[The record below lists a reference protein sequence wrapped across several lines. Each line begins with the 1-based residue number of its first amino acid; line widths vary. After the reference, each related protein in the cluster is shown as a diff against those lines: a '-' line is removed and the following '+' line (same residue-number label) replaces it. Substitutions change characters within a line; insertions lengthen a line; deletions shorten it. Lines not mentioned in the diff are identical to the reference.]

1 MRANLMAALMAAE
14 IGLIG
19 IGSVTAAS
27 AQTSGGSTPD
37 RSPKQNNLSNP
48 APQSTKSTKR
58 SHGQEKGIIFVG
70 GKNGTGQPG
79 STRMINPQPLPPGGK
94 VFINPQPLPPGAR

>member
-19 IGSVTAAS
+19 IGSLTAAS

-37 RSPKQNNLSNP
+37 RSPKQNNLSN
-48 APQSTKSTKR
+48 AATQSTKSTKR
-58 SHGQEKGIIFVG
+58 SHGQEKGIISSAAR
-70 GKNGTGQPG
+70 TGRA
-79 STRMINPQPLPPGGK
+79 SRVPPE
-94 VFINPQPLPPGAR
+94 